1 MSFFDRIGGNRLT
14 SLRRNILSHVHPAAR
29 PATPAAARNTARPAT
44 TGRSSFTAASA
55 TARRTPG
62 RTSAAAARQAARAR
76 SGASAAPARQPQSH
90 GLFGGLLHKAASAA
104 RKATQTASRIT
115 RSVRQ
120 GSSQLQHAAQH
131 GLQRAKSVGHEVS
144 ARVNANPVAKAL
156 KRTGGFAHRA
166 LGHAENFQKL
176 TDGVKGLSDKA
187 HTSVRDV
194 RQAVKS
200 RSFGDISKAYHS
212 VADTVKSGKE
222 VVAHATQARE
232 SLRAI
237 KNDFAKTFPTTAG
250 RLANQYKRA
259 STAAGNV
266 ARRLGVD
273 RAASTVKRL
282 TSRITHNPTAKAFQR
297 TAGFAQRTL
306 GSAHTLVEFGGKVKQ
321 LAGKTRTAASDI
333 RTAIRN
339 RSLSDAGTAL
349 KSSWDAVKSAKD
361 VVTGSREAREAL
373 RSIKNDFKKTFPKT
387 ASRLGAQYQK
397 AASAAGNVA
406 KKLGLGNLAAGGGKS
421 FLGKLVSRAT
431 QSPVG
436 KALQRVKQNSRAIG
450 AAGGQLLKLG
460 QGVYGAATKAP
471 GAIRDIRQAIK
482 TRTAEDVNKAL
493 SSTKGVL
500 TSVKDIAEAAPKA
513 RQALRVLGKV
523 AQRVAPKVS
532 ARVAEVAGKVA
543 ARAGGKV
550 LTKVA
555 GKVAG
560 SAVAKAGAK
569 ALGKAAGRFAPG
581 VNIAMAAIDTASFVN
596 TLRDPKASVGAK
608 ITSGV
613 TALGSIA
620 AATNIPIVSQVGAGV
635 SMVSSFIGGLF

>member
-1 MSFFDRIGGNRLT
+1 MSFDRIGGRRPST
-14 SLRRNILSHVHPAAR
+14 LRRNIPAHPAAR
-29 PATPAAARNTARPAT
+29 PASKAAAKNTARPALT
-44 TGRSSFTAASA
+44 SRSSFTAASA
-55 TARRTPG
+55 TTRRTPG
-62 RTSAAAARQAARAR
+62 RTSAATARQAARAR
-76 SGASAAPARQPQSH
+76 TGGSATPARPQQSH
-90 GLFGGLLHKAASAA
+90 GLFGGLLNKAAAA
-104 RKATQTASRIT
+104 VRTATRTASRATQT
-115 RSVRQ
+115 VRQ
-120 GSSQLQHAAQH
+120 GSSQLQRAAQR
-131 GLQRAKSVGHEVS
+131 GLQQAKSMANRVS

-156 KRTGGFAHRA
+156 ERTGGFAQRT
-166 LGHAENFQKL
+166 LGHAETFQKF
-176 TDGVKGLSDKA
+176 GEGIKGLGDKA
-187 HTSVRDV
+187 RTAAKDV

-222 VVAHATQARE
+222 VVAQATQARE

-237 KNDFAKTFPTTAG
+237 KNDFKKTFPKTAG

-266 ARRLGVD
+266 AKRLGLD
-273 RAASTVKRL
+273 RAASTVKKL

-306 GSAHTLVEFGGKVKQ
+306 GSAHTLVEFGGKVKD

-333 RTAIRN
+333 RTAIKN
-339 RSLSDAGTAL
+339 RSLSDAGKAL

-361 VVTGSREAREAL
+361 VVTSSREARQAL
-373 RSIKNDFKKTFPKT
+373 RSIKDDFKKTFPKT
-387 ASRLGAQYQK
+387 AARLGAQYQK
-397 AASAAGNVA
+397 AAGVAGNVA
-406 KKLGLGNLAAGGGKS
+406 KKLGLTRAANGGKGFIS
-421 FLGKLVSRAT
+421 KLVSRAT

-460 QGVYGAATKAP
+460 QGIYGAATKAP

-482 TRTAEDVNKAL
+482 TRSTQDIGKAL
-493 SSTKGVL
+493 SSTKDVL
-500 TSVKDIAEAAPKA
+500 SSVKDIAEAAPKA
-513 RQALRVLGKV
+513 RQALRVLGRV

-532 ARVAEVAGKVA
+532 ARVAQVASKVA
-543 ARAGGKV
+543 AKAGGKV
-550 LTKVA
+550 LSKVA
-555 GKVAG
+555 QKVAG
-560 SAVAKAGAK
+560 SAIAKAGAK

-596 TLRDPKASVGAK
+596 TMRDPKAGVGAK

-635 SMVSSFIGGLF
+635 SLVSSIVGGFFK